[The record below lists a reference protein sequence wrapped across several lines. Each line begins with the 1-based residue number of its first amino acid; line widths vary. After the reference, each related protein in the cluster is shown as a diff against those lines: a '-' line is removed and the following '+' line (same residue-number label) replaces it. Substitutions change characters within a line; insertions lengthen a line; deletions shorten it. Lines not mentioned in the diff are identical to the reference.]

1 MTVAAPAPGQPQPA
15 ADTTGGGPQ
24 LRLFGLVR
32 DIRAE
37 AQNIVR
43 ALDRVRAALALT
55 DPDAQASELKKALV
69 GSRRI
74 VDENAPIVE
83 ERFRALRDLVD
94 SSPTVYDQ
102 AGDAIT
108 GLENSWREFYDA
120 VTWAADASAIDITE
134 RLARIDKHL
143 GAIEW
148 QAAVVTVPNRVRQ
161 HLKTKRVGGQLRFH
175 DAFRDEI
182 EDEAQRVEVLR
193 YLQQHA
199 ASFSGVVDV
208 PSGVI
213 YRIAP
218 KVRRRVLSWV
228 ALLALATVI
237 AYVFVYLLCNGFPL
251 IKLSFGGI
259 AGLAPERFPEL
270 MGAWWAL
277 LFGAVAH
284 LIVEAIKQGQ
294 RSDSESFR
302 ALEDWFVWVHVRET
316 SLIVGIL
323 SLYVILVGLALFSPD
338 VNSLTFLAAFGAGY
352 SFDSILGLFI
362 TRFDTSAKSAVEV
375 VTKQFAGTSKK

>member
-1 MTVAAPAPGQPQPA
+1 MTITAPMPAVPRAAARN
-15 ADTTGGGPQ
+15 TGGGVQ

-32 DIRAE
+32 DIRVE
-37 AQNIVR
+37 AQNVGR
-43 ALDRVRAALALT
+43 ALDPVRAALALK
-55 DPDAQASELKKALV
+55 DQGAQASELRQALAE
-69 GSRRI
+69 SKLIIDQNAAI
-74 VDENAPIVE
+74 VD
-83 ERFRALRDLVD
+83 ERFRALRELVD

-108 GLENSWREFYDA
+108 ALANDWRGMCHAVSWPA
-120 VTWAADASAIDITE
+120 KPTAIDMAA
-134 RLARIDKHL
+134 RLAQTEVHL
-143 GAIEW
+143 RAIEW

-182 EDEAQRVEVLR
+182 EDEGQRVELLR

-218 KVRRRVLSWV
+218 TVQRRLLSWV
-228 ALLALATVI
+228 VLIALATFL
-237 AYVFVYLLCNGFPL
+237 AYMFVYLLCNGIPL
-251 IKLSFGGI
+251 IKLSFVGV
-259 AGLAPERFPEL
+259 AGLTQQRFPEL
-270 MGAWWAL
+270 MSAWWGL
-277 LFGAVAH
+277 LIGAIGH

-294 RSDSESFR
+294 RSDAESFL
-302 ALEDWFVWVHVRET
+302 ALEDWFVWVRVRET
-316 SLIVGIL
+316 SLVVGIL
-323 SLYVILVGLALFSPD
+323 SLYAILVGLAVVSPG

-352 SFDSILGLFI
+352 SFDSILGLFV
-362 TRFDTSAKSAVEV
+362 TRFDTSAKSAGDA
-375 VTKQFAGTSKK
+375 VTKQLGSTSKT